1 MKIKEIEKKYGLDFG
16 NDSEI
21 EVDDYLRK
29 KGYKSLADMLKKKKY
44 ESKTSRPRKKT
55 SRT

>member
-44 ESKTSRPRKKT
+44 EPKT
-55 SRT
+55 SRTTKQTSRT